1 MKGVTLLLAFS
12 ILFRDGEMR
21 NAFKS
26 LNGVKNIS
34 GAKMKKIGNQI
45 TNAIDTAGS
54 AVEVYNIL
62 RGQENLPQQYRRK
75 HWLLLLNI
83 HRSSHPGPLCQ
94 HQMRM
99 SFKTTTKNTLKISW
113 SLNKRYESKTLKI

>member
-26 LNGVKNIS
+26 LNVKNIS

-54 AVEVYNIL
+54 ALEV
-62 RGQENLPQQYRRK
+62 
-75 HWLLLLNI
+75 
-83 HRSSHPGPLCQ
+83 
-94 HQMRM
+94 
-99 SFKTTTKNTLKISW
+99 
-113 SLNKRYESKTLKI
+113 